1 LTETRARLSEVMGGD
16 HHDLDD
22 RWERLQGTPE
32 SERAA
37 RRELFDAFRAD
48 LLHHIE
54 IEEDLLFPQMLNQ
67 DASLRGLVERL
78 LEEHREIE
86 ETLER
91 LAREIDTGSKAV
103 DDLAFELKN
112 ILGEHNA
119 REESSVY
126 PWLDDH
132 LAPAQVL
139 EAVGRLGPRD
149 SHEPSN
155 QSLPR
160 R

>member
-1 LTETRARLSEVMGGD
+1 MTETRARLSDVMGGD

-22 RWERLQGTPE
+22 RWERLQGIPE
-32 SERAA
+32 SDRVA

-48 LLHHIE
+48 LLHHIDV
-54 IEEDLLFPQMLNQ
+54 EEELLFPQMLNQ
-67 DASLRGLVERL
+67 DPALRSLVERL
-78 LEEHREIE
+78 LEEHREIK

-91 LAREIDTGSKAV
+91 LARDIDVGSKAV
-103 DDLAFELKN
+103 DDLAFELTN
-112 ILGEHNA
+112 VLGEHNS

-139 EAVGRLGPRD
+139 EAVGRLGSRE
-149 SHEPSN
+149 SHEPSS
-155 QSLPR
+155 Q
-160 R
+160 